1 MHFKDVCDFLY
12 KPTNNV
18 GNVVNLVRSDNME
31 NEKQTTKICSFEEK
45 PISLKRRHVFVEY
58 FKTTTLRHSH
68 FYVTENSLV
77 RLVKIY
83 FIGNGILYFDH

>member
-31 NEKQTTKICSFEEK
+31 NEK
-45 PISLKRRHVFVEY
+45 
-58 FKTTTLRHSH
+58 
-68 FYVTENSLV
+68 
-77 RLVKIY
+77 
-83 FIGNGILYFDH
+83 